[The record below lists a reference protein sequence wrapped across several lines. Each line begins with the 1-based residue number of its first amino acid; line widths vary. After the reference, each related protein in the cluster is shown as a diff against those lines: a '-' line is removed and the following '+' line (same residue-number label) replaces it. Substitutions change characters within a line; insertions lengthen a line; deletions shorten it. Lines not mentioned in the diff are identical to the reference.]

1 MTKKYIKNAGE
12 GFNATPLPLQTN
24 HLTQKLSEDQ
34 QQKLYQEL
42 KSSGSINNPTKYTE
56 THLEG
61 SDADDEYRRTDR
73 QTGKTNLE

>member
-1 MTKKYIKNAGE
+1 MTKKYIKNGAE
-12 GFNATPLPLQTN
+12 GFNATPLPLKIN
-24 HLTQKLSEDQ
+24 NLTQKLSENQ

-61 SDADDEYRRTDR
+61 SDADDENRRTDR
-73 QTGKTNLE
+73 PTGKTGLE